1 MTQEEYD
8 SVKGIVLDLLGWG
21 VDFKYL
27 LEYGINKSLLYY
39 VFNELNLRLPD
50 NFDMS
55 GIIAY
60 TPEAM
65 AEAQQQASASM
76 ATPSA
81 PKKNSPSSGIGNQP
95 KATLSSR
102 LTTPPPPPILTQVI
116 NSPADSDLHDM
127 ERRRRQELVARKAAA
142 QASRKSKRS
151 DNEQA
156 FITTASDVAK
166 ENDKNSLIP
175 AETVDDFLNSLGPVQ
190 NLKLSISDNTHLRPP
205 ETKNDME
212 VDPTPEQK
220 QPVELDQEK
229 AIQKG
234 TPSDRS
240 FSEPP
245 PPSSEAPPTSVSS
258 TSTSFSPVTSTA
270 FPPNAETPPP
280 SGIPPVRR
288 GTKRP
293 VASDFVDFDS
303 SPRKHDSF
311 RYAEHANGQR
321 QSTTIPRRPPTST
334 SFHNISAS
342 RRCVIELSDSEEEEG
357 PQPSTQQ
364 LHEEAARQRKEYH
377 RQGRQS
383 SYASPA
389 PFKTSDVM
397 SPAALAQKES
407 EIRKMRELI
416 AQREE
421 ETRLRKLAVCRVH
434 PLTNAYR

>member
-65 AEAQQQASASM
+65 AEAQQASASM

-81 PKKNSPSSGIGNQP
+81 PKKNSPSGIGNQP

-175 AETVDDFLNSLGPVQ
+175 AESVDDFLNSLGPVQ

-288 GTKRP
+288 GRSPPHPTTAR
-293 VASDFVDFDS
+293 DS
-303 SPRKHDSF
+303 RSL
-311 RYAEHANGQR
+311 AEH
-321 QSTTIPRRPPTST
+321 
-334 SFHNISAS
+334 
-342 RRCVIELSDSEEEEG
+342 
-357 PQPSTQQ
+357 
-364 LHEEAARQRKEYH
+364 Y
-377 RQGRQS
+377 S
-383 SYASPA
+383 SS
-389 PFKTSDVM
+389 SH
-397 SPAALAQKES
+397 
-407 EIRKMRELI
+407 
-416 AQREE
+416 
-421 ETRLRKLAVCRVH
+421 C
-434 PLTNAYR
+434 N